1 VYGGRGGGHGS
12 KCVLALNL
20 NARVVNAGFSDAGF
34 MNAVFLN
41 AVVSHQLIALDIG
54 LVVCRRYARDA
65 RCIYER
71 SIFEC
76 GCLEPV
82 ERTGDWTSC
91 MQEVCTRCTLYF

>member
-1 VYGGRGGGHGS
+1 MVGEGGGGHGF

-41 AVVSHQLIALDIG
+41 AGVSNQLIALDIG

-71 SIFEC
+71 MSVQLHDFC
-76 GCLEPV
+76 RRDLP
-82 ERTGDWTSC
+82 
-91 MQEVCTRCTLYF
+91 TL